1 MNTINKHYEPECPIG
16 DIRTHP
22 SNAREGDIG
31 AICESIEHNG
41 FFGACVVQEST
52 RYILVGNHRYQ
63 AAVHSGASTVPVI
76 FVDVDDE
83 RALKILLVDNRTN
96 DLASY
101 NDVALAELLES
112 IRADYGLEGTGYDD
126 EALQEFL
133 DDLSNASALTNYEE
147 VPPGN
152 CDEDETPQLE
162 ITPVSVS
169 VMFGYVVTH
178 RVMCGD
184 STSLEQVG
192 RLLDGRLAHMVF
204 TDPPYNVD
212 YDPESRPNG
221 PTSDERAAK
230 PLGKIKNDKKSP
242 QEFRSFLD
250 AVYTAVD
257 SAVHPGRAIYI
268 CHADTEGHHFRNAFI
283 AQPWKLQSCLIWKK
297 TSLVFGR
304 ADYHWM
310 HEPVLYGWKEGE
322 AHVWTGDRKQT
333 TIIEVATE
341 HLDRSGDTNGKYVH
355 PTQKPVKLILIALEN
370 SSSPGETVLDVFG
383 GSGSTMIAAEKSD
396 RRARL
401 MELDAKFVD
410 VIVKRWQMFTGRKA
424 TLKATV
430 AASTMS
436 RLKGSDCSE
445 KGEQTYP
452 V

>member
-1 MNTINKHYEPECPIG
+1 MVTTGSCAG
-16 DIRTHP
+16 
-22 SNAREGDIG
+22 
-31 AICESIEHNG
+31 
-41 FFGACVVQEST
+41 T
-52 RYILVGNHRYQ
+52 RQ
-63 AAVHSGASTVPVI
+63 A
-76 FVDVDDE
+76 
-83 RALKILLVDNRTN
+83 
-96 DLASY
+96 
-101 NDVALAELLES
+101 
-112 IRADYGLEGTGYDD
+112 
-126 EALQEFL
+126 
-133 DDLSNASALTNYEE
+133 LSRSAW
-147 VPPGN
+147 
-152 CDEDETPQLE
+152 
-162 ITPVSVS
+162 
-169 VMFGYVVTH
+169 
-178 RVMCGD
+178 
-184 STSLEQVG
+184 
-192 RLLDGRLAHMVF
+192 LLDRGLADMVF

-230 PLGKIKNDKKSP
+230 PLGKIRNDKKSP

-383 GSGSTMIAAEKSD
+383 GSGSTMIAAEKSG

-401 MELDAKFVD
+401 MELDPKFVD

-424 TLKATV
+424 TLESDGRCFDDVSAE
-430 AASTMS
+430 
-436 RLKGSDCSE
+436 RLGP
-445 KGEQTYP
+445 Q
-452 V
+452 